1 MLNKTTGFRG
11 INGKPLAGKL
21 VKNSITASWP
31 EGRGGNL
38 AGCRAVLRGHSIG
51 QFLGEY
57 RFGEWNFIRSIKKLN
72 FDPKLF
78 LGESS
83 DAR

>member
-31 EGRGGNL
+31 EGGEVIWQDVARFYAAIRSANFLG
-38 AGCRAVLRGHSIG
+38 SIG
-51 QFLGEY
+51 SGN
-57 RFGEWNFIRSIKKLN
+57 GI
-72 FDPKLF
+72 LF
-78 LGESS
+78 VQ
-83 DAR
+83 

>member
-31 EGRGGNL
+31 VRGGGNL
-38 AGCRAVLRGHSIG
+38 EGCRAVLRGHSIG

-57 RFGEWNFIRSIKKLN
+57 RSMVWNRYGISFVR
-72 FDPKLF
+72 
-78 LGESS
+78 
-83 DAR
+83 